1 MLYFE
6 NDAIQGQKITILK
19 KKYINMIDAV
29 LYKKISKFCMC
40 RNIIKLDGVAYE

>member
-1 MLYFE
+1 MQSKDKKLPF
-6 NDAIQGQKITILK
+6 LK
-19 KKYINMIDAV
+19 NIYINMIDAV